1 MSKKQPHHPRKGKTG
16 RTVTHISVDEYT
28 VQCQIFSWAQYQM
41 GKHPE
46 LRLLYST
53 LNGVRLPLGLAR
65 KCKAAGLI
73 AGVPDIVLPCA
84 RAGFHGLY
92 LELKVGDNY
101 PSKAQREFM
110 ALLIQE
116 NYRAV
121 PRWGF
126 DQATQEIMGYLTEEI
141 YERPKARSSKTAV
154 PVCQI

>member
-1 MSKKQPHHPRKGKTG
+1 MSKKSVPHLLTRKPA
-16 RTVTHISVDEYT
+16 RTVTRLDADEYT
-28 VQCQIFSWAQYQM
+28 VQCQIFRWAQFQM
-41 GKHPE
+41 GKYPE
-46 LRLLYST
+46 LRLMYST

-101 PSKAQREFM
+101 PTKAQREFM
-110 ALLIQE
+110 ALLEGQG
-116 NYRAV
+116 YRAK

-126 DQATQEIMGYLTEEI
+126 DQATQEILGYLTGEL
-141 YERPKARSSKTAV
+141 YERRKKGSSSQACTR
-154 PVCQI
+154 